1 MLYREGLIFPFCYC
15 YCKAVYPSLLKCVQY
30 YTENPF
36 AHIRSVGSAGFE
48 SRRTAASAAKL
59 ASGGWGGEG
68 GWRKLRYF
76 LNQTNCSIFKIQWCK
91 RVLLLSVIISFYFQ
105 LFAKFCEMARL
116 FAFIC
121 GYSGL
126 SGTRLCLSW
135 VLANWAV
142 SRTSRSQA
150 ECCLGQRRVTLN
162 TVLEF

>member
-36 AHIRSVGSAGFE
+36 AHICSVGCRIRIQNSCI
-48 SRRTAASAAKL
+48 SRQACFGRM
-59 ASGGWGGEG
+59 GGG

-76 LNQTNCSIFKIQWCK
+76 LNQTNYSIFKFQCK
-91 RVLLLSVIISFYFQ
+91 SVLLLSVIISFYFQ
-105 LFAKFCEMARL
+105 QFAKFCEMARL
-116 FAFIC
+116 FAFIG

-126 SGTRLCLSW
+126 SGTKLCLSW